1 MMDDKD
7 IEEYHKMIDSLTKKT
22 YQPLPDSLYI
32 GDSKIHG
39 QGLIA
44 KYNISQGTDLGVSH
58 YRKGDDVIRTPLGGF
73 INHSEEPNMI
83 RKQIRIEPYWD
94 KWTVTTTKDIKKG
107 EELTLKYTMYRVDN
121 ADQMCYNKTM
131 KNIKNMILG
140 IIALGSFF
148 FFLAITLNLLQGT
161 L

>member
-1 MMDDKD
+1 
-7 IEEYHKMIDSLTKKT
+7 
-22 YQPLPDSLYI
+22 
-32 GDSKIHG
+32 
-39 QGLIA
+39 
-44 KYNISQGTDLGVSH
+44 
-58 YRKGDDVIRTPLGGF
+58 
-73 INHSEEPNMI
+73 MI

-107 EELTLKYTMYRVDN
+107 EEFTLKYTMYRVDN

-131 KNIKNMILG
+131 KNLKKMILG
-140 IIALGSFF
+140 IFAVGSFI